1 MPQITKISPQK
12 KRKRVNI
19 FIDEKFAFGLDLE
32 TLSKYNLQVDQ
43 EISQKEIKEII
54 KEEELLKAYD
64 KALRFLSFRPRSEKE
79 IKDYLKKKKIGEET
93 QKMVLKKLKKANFLD
108 DREFTLWWIEQRMTF
123 RPSGK
128 RLLEYELRKK
138 GVDKEIIEEFFA
150 TGLYPSFEFKMA
162 LKAAKKKFSSYQKL
176 PGFEFRK
183 KITAFL
189 ARRGFSWEVI
199 KEVIESLN
207 KSLSKEKTS
216 RS

>member
-54 KEEELLKAYD
+54 KEEELLKVYD

-138 GVDKEIIEEFFA
+138 GVDKEIIEESFA
-150 TGLYPSFEFKMA
+150 PRLYPSFEFKMA
-162 LKAAKKKFSSYQKL
+162 LKAAKKKLSSYQKL
-176 PGFEFRK
+176 PSLELRK
-183 KITAFL
+183 KMTAFL

-199 KEVIESLN
+199 KEVVDEDL
-207 KSLSKEKTS
+207 KKE
-216 RS
+216 